1 MSGPILLATEGDPG
15 AVGAVRVAAALARSS
30 GAPLRALTVFEPFT
44 LYGMGSGYA
53 LPGAEMEFERIR
65 EATQENTVRA
75 QLREHAGEHGDC
87 PLTLEVGS
95 PPRTIARVA
104 DEQGARMI
112 VLGVGKHDRVER
124 WFGSETALRVAQ
136 LAHVPVLAVLPSARD
151 LPASALV
158 AVDFSNTSLAAAR
171 VAVQLLPEGAELLLA
186 HVSWSSPGEA
196 SWKEVPEWVRTYDA
210 GARAR
215 LASLG
220 EELLAGRS
228 LRLQVEL
235 LEGDPAAELAAL
247 ATRRG
252 VEMIAVGTHGHGFI
266 GRMVLG
272 TVSGALIRAAE
283 CSVLV
288 SPPHGGDE

>member
-1 MSGPILLATEGDPG
+1 
-15 AVGAVRVAAALARSS
+15 
-30 GAPLRALTVFEPFT
+30 
-44 LYGMGSGYA
+44 
-53 LPGAEMEFERIR
+53 MEFERIR
-65 EATQENTVRA
+65 EATQEKAVRT
-75 QLREHAGEHGDC
+75 QLQEHAGELDDC

-104 DEQGARMI
+104 DQQGARMI

-136 LAHVPVLAVLPSARD
+136 LAHVPVLAVLPSARE

-158 AVDFSNTSLAAAR
+158 GVDFSDTSLAAAR
-171 VAVQLLPEGAELLLA
+171 AAVEMLPDGAALLLA
-186 HVSWSSPGEA
+186 HVSWSSPADA
-196 SWKEVPEWVRTYDA
+196 SWEEVPEWVRTYDA

-228 LRLQVEL
+228 LQLEVEL
-235 LEGDPAAELAAL
+235 LEGDPAAELAGL
-247 ATRRG
+247 ARRRG
-252 VEMIAVGTHGHGFI
+252 VEMLAVGTQGHGFI

-283 CSVLV
+283 FSVLV
-288 SPPHGGDE
+288 TPPPDEQPSG